1 MHWPMVGDGW
11 AGPPYPSVCTD
22 QCGLGANSLTG
33 GLLCRFACALG
44 AHLRA
49 HNGAAPYHLS
59 RLGAHGPLQPLPAR
73 RGNPLG
79 LGAERDRHPSVR
91 SRVLA
96 DQPVKGTTPTMT
108 NDPLSQFGLGAID
121 LRWTLK
127 DITAKRWTLT
137 PVNQDNLSRLIDLGL
152 VEMRRTNL
160 S

>member
-1 MHWPMVGDGW
+1 
-11 AGPPYPSVCTD
+11 
-22 QCGLGANSLTG
+22 
-33 GLLCRFACALG
+33 
-44 AHLRA
+44 
-49 HNGAAPYHLS
+49 
-59 RLGAHGPLQPLPAR
+59 
-73 RGNPLG
+73 
-79 LGAERDRHPSVR
+79 
-91 SRVLA
+91 
-96 DQPVKGTTPTMT
+96 MT